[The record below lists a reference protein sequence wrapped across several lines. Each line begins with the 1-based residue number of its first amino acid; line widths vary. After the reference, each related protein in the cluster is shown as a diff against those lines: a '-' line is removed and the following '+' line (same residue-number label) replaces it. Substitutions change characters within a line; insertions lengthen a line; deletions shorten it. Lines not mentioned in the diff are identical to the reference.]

1 MRKLWLKAV
10 ETIARQ
16 IGLNDPRLYRMFSG
30 GTDTYAGENVSINSA
45 MGLDT
50 VWACVMLIAQTI
62 STLPLQLYQYDKTGR
77 GVVAREH
84 PLYAILHDQPNAD
97 MTSVTFWMA
106 MVGSLLLWGNAY
118 AQIERTAAGRVIALT
133 PLLPDRLTPQR
144 QNDGSILYLYRDY
157 GGKLLELTE
166 DQIFHVKG
174 FSLDGLV
181 GLSPIS
187 QARES
192 LGIALAAEKT
202 AASLFRNSMRPG
214 YALIAPNYMTKEQ
227 RARYEEELKPKLI
240 GSINAGSPALLEG
253 GWTIQNIS
261 MNPDDAQLLASRGFS
276 VETVCRWFN
285 VAPPMIGHM
294 EKSTAWGTG
303 LEQMNQWFLT
313 YTLRSRLKAI
323 EQEIRRSLLTAA
335 ERLLYY
341 AEFNVDGLLRA
352 DSAGRAALMQTYAVN
367 GLRTRNELRALE
379 NQGPLEGGDVL
390 TVNMNMIHLTDIGK
404 SMAAAAGAQ
413 SASGVNDNVAA

>member
-1 MRKLWLKAV
+1 
-10 ETIARQ
+10 
-16 IGLNDPRLYRMFSG
+16 
-30 GTDTYAGENVSINSA
+30 
-45 MGLDT
+45 
-50 VWACVMLIAQTI
+50 MLIAQTI

-390 TVNMNMIHLTDIGK
+390 TVNMNMIPLTDIGK